1 MQLRPVREHD
11 LAWLLEL
18 RQEDNLLHHNTHHCD
33 LETQKEWLESLDSN
47 SLSPTNVC
55 FCGYFTHSSPKTSL
69 GYFYFQNIDWTNRT
83 ADVSW
88 GLRKDF
94 RGAGLGKQLVA
105 AGGDYARN
113 SFILRRL
120 NGEILSPNIPSK
132 VCAEAAGFVPEGT
145 KRKAVVRHGETYD
158 SLVFGL
164 LLDDALTGVDD

>member
-18 RQEDNLLHHNTHHCD
+18 RQEDNWLHHNAQHCD
-33 LETQKEWLESLDSN
+33 LETQKEWFE

-55 FCGYFTHSSPKTSL
+55 FCGYFPHSSPAAFNSGIKSKASL
-69 GYFYFQNIDWTNRT
+69 GYFYFQNIDRTNRT

-113 SFILRRL
+113 YFSLRRL
-120 NGEILSPNIPSK
+120 NAEILSPNIPSK
-132 VCAEAAGFVPEGT
+132 VCAEAAGFVHEGT
-145 KRKAVVRHGETYD
+145 KRKAVVRNGETYD

-164 LLDDALTGVDD
+164 LLNATCA